1 MKKVTFYCDLCK
13 RKMPDDYINKEI
25 EVNYKDIILRLSS
38 SWKNDYGVLTCLKC
52 TKDIILKGEVR
63 MVKKI

>member
-1 MKKVTFYCDLCK
+1 
-13 RKMPDDYINKEI
+13 MPDDYINKEI